1 MLKKSKIFLSFS
13 SFEGLGLPP
22 AEAALLGNFVIGSTV
37 EGGNEYCTNPIFTK
51 ITSVENVTLVKKVLK
66 KIKRF
71 KNDQFPLQKYTQL
84 KDKFS
89 KEKEIRNIQKFL
101 KLI

>member
-1 MLKKSKIFLSFS
+1 MTK
-13 SFEGLGLPP
+13 
-22 AEAALLGNFVIGSTV
+22 
-37 EGGNEYCTNPIFTK
+37 PIFTK
-51 ITSVENVTLVKKVLK
+51 INSGEIVTFVKEVLK

-71 KNDQFPLQKYTQL
+71 KNDQLPLQKYTQL

-89 KEKEIRNIQKFL
+89 KEKEIKNIQKFL